1 MNKLIKQEMS
11 KIKQSKPPKLVKIN
25 LTRKEKEL
33 ADNLLEIGA
42 FKFGNFKLKL
52 HREHPNAPLSPVYID
67 LRLLRRYPR
76 AKKIAIDVFEELIKE
91 VKFDLL
97 ADVPTAG
104 SPFTSSLSDRLM
116 IGMVTPRIDKKE
128 HGSGA
133 RIDGLGPRDKG
144 KTVLLVDDL
153 ITTSTSKLEAAN
165 FFKLHGM
172 KVKDVVVL
180 IDREQGGKAQL
191 KKNKIKLHFSLTLDR
206 LLDYYLSSKKISQ
219 KEYDEIHKKID
230 KLTNYLKD

>member
-1 MNKLIKQEMS
+1 MDR
-11 KIKQSKPPKLVKIN
+11 KINTKPPKVKLSKN
-25 LTRKEKEL
+25 EKLL

-42 FKFGNFKLKL
+42 FKFGEFKLKL
-52 HREHPNAPLSPVYID
+52 HKEFPKAPLSPVYVD

-76 AKKIAIDVFEELIKE
+76 AKKVAIDVYEELIKE

-104 SPFTSSLSDRLM
+104 SPFASSLSDRLM
-116 IGMVTPRIDKKE
+116 IGVVTPRIDKKD
-128 HGSGA
+128 HGTGA
-133 RIDGLGPRDKG
+133 YIDGLGPRDKG

-165 FFKLHGM
+165 FFKAHEM

-180 IDREQGGKAQL
+180 IDREQGGIEQL
-191 KKNKIKLHFSLTLDR
+191 KKNKIKLHFSLTLDK
-206 LLDYYLSSKKISQ
+206 LLDYYLSINKISRD
-219 KEYDEIHKKID
+219 KYDEINQRLSELKEYTKKSP
-230 KLTNYLKD
+230 K

>member
-1 MNKLIKQEMS
+1 MAK
-11 KIKQSKPPKLVKIN
+11 KIKQTR
-25 LTRKEKEL
+25 LTRKEKKL

-42 FKFGNFKLKL
+42 FKFGDFKLKL
-52 HREHPNAPLSPVYID
+52 HKEHPNAPLSPVYID

-76 AKKIAIDVFEELIKE
+76 AKKIAIDVYEELIKGI
-91 VKFDLL
+91 KFDLL

-104 SPFTSSLSDRLM
+104 SPFASSLSDRLKV
-116 IGMVTPRIDKKE
+116 GMVTPRIDKKE

-144 KTVLLVDDL
+144 KTVLLIDDL

-165 FFKLHGM
+165 FFKFHGM

-180 IDREQGGKAQL
+180 IDREQGGEAQL
-191 KKNKIKLHFSLTLDR
+191 KKNRIKLHFSLTLDR

-219 KEYDEIHKKID
+219 EKYDEIHGKINE
-230 KLTNYLKD
+230 LTNYLKN

>member
-1 MNKLIKQEMS
+1 MPKT
-11 KIKQSKPPKLVKIN
+11 PKLTTS

-42 FKFGNFKLKL
+42 FKFGDFKLKL
-52 HREHPNAPLSPVYID
+52 HKEYPNAPLSPVYID

-76 AKKIAIDVFEELIKE
+76 AKKIAIDVYEELIKGL
-91 VKFDLL
+91 KFDLL

-104 SPFTSSLSDRLM
+104 SPLASSLSDRLK
-116 IGMVTPRIDKKE
+116 IGMITPRIEKKE

-144 KTVLLVDDL
+144 KTALLIDDL
-153 ITTSTSKLEAAN
+153 ITTSTSKLEAAD
-165 FFKLHGM
+165 FLKFHGM

-180 IDREQGGKAQL
+180 IDREQGGMSAL
-191 KKNKIKLHFSLTLDR
+191 KKKGIKLHFAFTMNIF
-206 LLDYYLSSKKISQ
+206 LDYYLSSNKISQ
-219 KEYDEIHKKID
+219 KKYDDIQKRIEE
-230 KLTNYLKD
+230 LNNYLKS

>member
-1 MNKLIKQEMS
+1 MLNNKSLTK
-11 KIKQSKPPKLVKIN
+11 PKLTKN
-25 LTRKEKEL
+25 ERLL

-42 FKFGNFKLKL
+42 FKFGEFKLKL
-52 HREHPNAPLSPVYID
+52 HKEHPEAPLSPVYID

-76 AKKIAIDVFEELIKE
+76 AKKIAIDVYEELIKGI
-91 VKFDLL
+91 KFDLL

-104 SPFTSSLSDRLM
+104 SPFASSLSDRLSV
-116 IGMVTPRIDKKE
+116 GMVTPRIDKKE

-133 RIDGLGPRDKG
+133 RVDGLGPRDRG
-144 KTVLLVDDL
+144 KTVLLIDDL

-180 IDREQGGKAQL
+180 IDREQGGLEQL
-191 KKNKIKLHFSLTLDR
+191 KKNKIKLHFSLTLDK
-206 LLDYYLSSKKISQ
+206 LLDYYLSSKKISN
-219 KEYDEIHKKID
+219 KKYNEIHEKID
-230 KLTNYLKD
+230 LLTKYLKS